1 MYVFCLAMTTGMFDA
16 NSIPE
21 PKKSTELQRFVKDIL
36 RKRLAEYDTSV
47 ADDERILQGGLSL
60 RKRMAV
66 EVRLGEKRILVKAL
80 ERVEAW
86 FITPPAKRVKTTNSV
101 HNANGARIDT

>member
-21 PKKSTELQRFVKDIL
+21 PTRSTQLQRFVKDIL
-36 RKRLAEYDTSV
+36 QKRLEEYDTSV
-47 ADDERILQGGLSL
+47 GDDERILQGELSL
-60 RKRMAV
+60 RERMAV

-80 ERVEAW
+80 ERVDAW

-101 HNANGARIDT
+101 HNAKGARIDT